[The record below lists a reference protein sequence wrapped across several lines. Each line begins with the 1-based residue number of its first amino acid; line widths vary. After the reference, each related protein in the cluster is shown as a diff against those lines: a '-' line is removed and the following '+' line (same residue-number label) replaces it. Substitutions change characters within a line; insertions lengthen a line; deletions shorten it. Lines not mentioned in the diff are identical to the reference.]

1 MTTKCDPTHLGLCKQ
16 RVRLAWARKGKN
28 QRKKLTPTPNIKVE
42 CSLKSDGD
50 GNLAIRVIE
59 VTDIGDLLEE
69 FKGLTEG
76 EHATMVTRNV
86 GLMHVKVI
94 QILKLFRS
102 T

>member
-1 MTTKCDPTHLGLCKQ
+1 MIGLCKQ
-16 RVRLAWARKGKN
+16 CLRLAWAGKGKN
-28 QRKKLTPTPNIKVE
+28 QRRKKPPPTSNIKVE

-59 VTDIGDLLEE
+59 ATDIGDLLEE

-86 GLMHVKVI
+86 GLRHVKVI
-94 QILKLFRS
+94 QSLKLFRS

>member
-1 MTTKCDPTHLGLCKQ
+1 MLGPEKVKT
-16 RVRLAWARKGKN
+16 RE
-28 QRKKLTPTPNIKVE
+28 KKLTPNSNIKVE

-59 VTDIGDLLEE
+59 ATDIGDLLEE

-86 GLMHVKVI
+86 GLRHVKVF
-94 QILKLFRS
+94 QILKPFGS

>member
-1 MTTKCDPTHLGLCKQ
+1 MYDLLGPEKVKT
-16 RVRLAWARKGKN
+16 RE
-28 QRKKLTPTPNIKVE
+28 KKLTPTSNIKVE

-59 VTDIGDLLEE
+59 ATDIGDLLEE

-86 GLMHVKVI
+86 GLRHVKVI